1 MSDRTAWVVD
11 EAQPPHR
18 ILRTP
23 LGSLR
28 PASITPAVANGREVV
43 VFAGADRESL
53 PVRFLDQDDGEPLP
67 DRSGLHGADSLRLLA
82 LAAGAGRALMV
93 TSTNRGVL
101 VVRDARTGEPVGPP
115 VHGPE
120 QIQAVAAGVVDT
132 RELAG
137 AGYPE
142 AVRVWDPVDGTEIAE
157 HRFGGHA
164 FVQHGGRL
172 LVVAGDTEAWQ
183 VRDALTGEPYGEP
196 FAAHGSLVGA
206 VVSRGRVLVV
216 SQVWRAGP
224 ASPVRAWDVT
234 AAAEITLDTLWDA
247 DQVEGDEPSLG
258 GLAVAEWDNG
268 LATAVTWF
276 LRDGSARAE
285 LWLPGAGGPRRV
297 SLPDTATVAAVL
309 PHDGRLVTATAGE
322 SGALAVSDARSP
334 YYGGP
339 VRTFDGW
346 ARRSGRTLAVLSGDP
361 DMLYDIDAG
370 RPFTRVTMPEDPADR
385 PVAAAVEGRGFR
397 VWDTVTGA
405 ELMRRD
411 GQYDQE
417 KAALTA
423 AVTAVAY
430 REMDGHSL
438 LATGADNGSV
448 RLWDVATGEAL
459 GALWHG
465 HTGRVTALAI
475 TRWRDRPVVLS
486 AETWGPPRM
495 WMVDFLSGVGHT
507 DSVTA
512 VAGGVRG
519 GLPVF
524 ASGSEDGTIR
534 FWDAATGAGIGPI
547 IRSGIVAGLVFAGDI
562 LLSSSEGL
570 VRRWN
575 AVSGEP
581 VGEPIS
587 RSETASGRLA
597 TTEMDGHTLVAAVID
612 QHLCVWDVAT
622 GEPHATMPLS
632 GRAAL
637 HQPGGAQLL
646 DITVHDGRLVAMTVE
661 APHDD
666 LFPAADD
673 DTQQITVWD
682 VAAAAPLFE
691 PMLTSDDGG
700 HGAFGTVGGRLMAAH
715 GVDAEK
721 NEDEGVWPEEA
732 GDIYLR
738 DMATGEIGTDFRPE
752 AGWNQQLVFTRARG
766 RDVLLIAADNA
777 VVLFDAATGHDVTDR
792 VNGLAG
798 AVTCVAAAQADGHT
812 YGAAGDWAGGVRIW
826 EIVPRPE

>member
-1 MSDRTAWVVD
+1 MSERTAWVVD

-28 PASITPAVANGREVV
+28 PASITPAVANGRDVV

-53 PVRFLDQDDGEPLP
+53 PVRFMDLDNGEPLP

-82 LAAGAGRALMV
+82 LAAGSRRTLMV
-93 TSTNRGVL
+93 TSTTRGVL
-101 VVRDARTGEPVGPP
+101 VVRDAQTGEPVGPP
-115 VHGPE
+115 VQGPE
-120 QIQAVAAGVVDT
+120 QIQAVAAGVVDA

-142 AVRVWDPVDGTEIAE
+142 AVRVWDPVDGTVITE

-164 FVQHGGRL
+164 FVHHRGRL
-172 LVVAGDTEAWQ
+172 LVVAGDAETWQ
-183 VRDALTGEPYGEP
+183 MRDALTGEPYGEP

-224 ASPVRAWDVT
+224 ATPVRAWDVT
-234 AAAEITLDTLWDA
+234 AAAEITLGALWDA
-247 DQVEGDEPSLG
+247 ERVEGDEHSLG
-258 GLAVAEWDNG
+258 GLALAEWDNG
-268 LATAVTWF
+268 LAAAVTWF
-276 LRDGSARAE
+276 LRDGSARAD
-285 LWLPGAGGPRRV
+285 LWLPESDGPRRV
-297 SLPDTATVAAVL
+297 SLSDTATVAAVL

-339 VRTFDGW
+339 VRSFNGW

-385 PVAAAVEGRGFR
+385 PVAAAVEDHGFR
-397 VWDTVTGA
+397 VWDTATGE

-417 KAALTA
+417 TAALTA

-438 LATGADNGSV
+438 LATGGDNGSV

-486 AETWGPPRM
+486 AETWGPLRM
-495 WMVDFLSGVGHT
+495 WMIDYLSGVGHT
-507 DSVTA
+507 DSVIA
-512 VAGGVRG
+512 VAGGVRD

-534 FWDAATGAGIGPI
+534 FWDAATRAGIGPI
-547 IRSGIVAGLVFAGDI
+547 IRSGTVAGLAFARDVLISSGD
-562 LLSSSEGL
+562 GL
-570 VRRWN
+570 VRRWS

-581 VGEPIS
+581 VGEPLI
-587 RSETASGRLA
+587 RSESGSGRLA
-597 TTEMDGHTLVAAVID
+597 TADMDGRTLIAAVVD
-612 QHLCVWDVAT
+612 QYLRVWDAAT
-622 GEPHATMPLS
+622 GEPHSTMPLP
-632 GRAAL
+632 GRTAL
-637 HQPGGAQLL
+637 HQPGGAELL
-646 DITVHDGRLVAMTVE
+646 DITVHDGRLVALTVE
-661 APHDD
+661 APHEE
-666 LFPAADD
+666 LFPVAGD

-682 VAAAAPLFE
+682 VAAAAPLFP

-700 HGAFGTVGGRLMAAH
+700 HGAFGMVEGRLMAAH

-738 DMATGEIGTDFRPE
+738 DTATGEIGTGFRPD

-777 VVLFDAATGHDVTDR
+777 VVLFDAATGHDVTDP

-798 AVTCVAAAQADGHT
+798 AVTCVAVTQADGHT

>member
-1 MSDRTAWVVD
+1 M
-11 EAQPPHR
+11 
-18 ILRTP
+18 
-23 LGSLR
+23 
-28 PASITPAVANGREVV
+28 ANGREVV
-43 VFAGADRESL
+43 VFAGVDRESL
-53 PVRFLDQDDGEPLP
+53 PVRFIDLDSGALLP
-67 DRSGLHGADSLRLLA
+67 DRSVLHGADSLRLLA
-82 LAAGAGRALMV
+82 LAAGAGRTLMV

-101 VVRDARTGEPVGPP
+101 VVRDARTGEPAGPP
-115 VHGPE
+115 AQAPE
-120 QIQAVAAGVVDT
+120 QIRAVAAGVVDA
-132 RELAG
+132 REVAG
-137 AGYPE
+137 ACCTE
-142 AVRVWDPVDGTEIAE
+142 EVRVWDPVEGTVITE
-157 HRFGGHA
+157 HGFGGYA
-164 FVQHGGRL
+164 FVHHRGRL
-172 LVVAGDTEAWQ
+172 LVVAGDGETWQ
-183 VRDALTGEPYGEP
+183 MRDALTGEPYGEP

-216 SQVWRAGP
+216 SLVWRAGP
-224 ASPVRAWDVT
+224 ATPVRAWDVT
-234 AAAEITLDTLWDA
+234 AAAEITLGALWHA
-247 DQVEGDEPSLG
+247 EQIEGVEPSLG
-258 GLAVAEWDNG
+258 GLALAEWDNR
-268 LATAVTWF
+268 LAAAVTWF
-276 LRDGSARAE
+276 VKDGSARAE
-285 LWLPGAGGPRRV
+285 LWLPGAGGSRRV

-309 PHDGRLVTATAGE
+309 PHDGRLVTATAGR
-322 SGALAVSDARSP
+322 SGALAVTDARSP

-339 VRTFDGW
+339 VRSFNGW

-361 DMLYDIDAG
+361 DMLYDINAG

-397 VWDTVTGA
+397 VWDTVTGE

-411 GQYDQE
+411 GQYDRE
-417 KAALTA
+417 TGALTA

-438 LATGADNGSV
+438 LATGGDNGSV

-475 TRWRDRPVVLS
+475 TQWRDRPVVLS

-495 WMVDFLSGVGHT
+495 WMIDFLSGVGHT
-507 DSVTA
+507 DSVTS

-534 FWDAATGAGIGPI
+534 FWDASTGADIGPI
-547 IRSGIVAGLVFAGDI
+547 IRSGTVDGLALAGNVLITSG
-562 LLSSSEGL
+562 EGL
-570 VRRWN
+570 VRRWD

-581 VGEPIS
+581 VGEPFS
-587 RSETASGRLA
+587 RSESEPGRLA
-597 TTEMDGHTLVAAVID
+597 TAEMDGHTLVAAVID

-622 GEPHATMPLS
+622 GESHTTMPLP

-637 HQPGGAQLL
+637 YQPGGAQLL

-682 VAAAAPLFE
+682 VAAAAPLFP

-700 HGAFGTVGGRLMAAH
+700 HGAFGVVEGRLTAAH

-721 NEDEGVWPEEA
+721 NEGEGVWPEEA
-732 GDIYLR
+732 GDVYLR
-738 DMATGEIGTDFRPE
+738 DMATGEIGIDSRPD
-752 AGWNQQLVFTRARG
+752 AGWNQQLVFARARG
-766 RDVLLIAADNA
+766 RDVLLVAADNA
-777 VVLFDAATGHDVTDR
+777 VVLFDAATGRDLTDR

-798 AVTCVAAAQADGHT
+798 AVTCVAVTQSHGHT
-812 YGAAGDWAGGVRIW
+812 FGAAGDGAGGVRIW